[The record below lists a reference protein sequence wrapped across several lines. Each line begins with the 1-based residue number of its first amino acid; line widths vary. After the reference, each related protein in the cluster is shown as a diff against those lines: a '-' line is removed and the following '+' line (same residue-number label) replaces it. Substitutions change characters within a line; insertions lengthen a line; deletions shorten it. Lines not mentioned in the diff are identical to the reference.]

1 MQGPVDFRAAGVR
14 ERPLHRPQFASAPPT
29 SLILGRFCP
38 NRTGPVSAKD
48 VQVQSC
54 CCLVSSRLCAKQ
66 FPGTQTANH
75 GGEKSH
81 SNQTP
86 KPPHHTTR
94 RENHTTGGEKSLD
107 LVIPLCS
114 CGTAWALTCG
124 MAGWFGLGL
133 FLRVIP
139 SRPLPGTARALRVGV
154 ESLWNRI
161 THREKGTG
169 NCRRLLRI
177 PNLEDPTASRQGLQQ
192 DQS

>member
-1 MQGPVDFRAAGVR
+1 MRSSCARLDARPIQVPVDFRAAGVR

-94 RENHTTGGEKSLD
+94 RENHTTGGE
-107 LVIPLCS
+107 
-114 CGTAWALTCG
+114 
-124 MAGWFGLGL
+124 

-139 SRPLPGTARALRVGV
+139 CRPLPGTARALRVGV